1 MNEYDPN
8 IQTEDY
14 TPPEPAKKRNR
25 FWDNWG
31 GQSLTIAFILHAIV
45 LIIGAY
51 WVFQVT
57 RIPDKPDPS
66 IIPRGGGGG
75 ERAADTRIKPNRLR
89 PITPVSTP
97 KWVIAEGNTSN
108 YIIPDQSD
116 KFGEKTTLTS
126 LDSGSTDGFGGLGKG
141 PGHGPGNK
149 GPGNINGWGNC
160 KMPFGP
166 LPPALRGRCTMD
178 DRLQRIK
185 ENGGNPQCEEAVVK
199 GLNWIKGNQKAD
211 GSFADGDY
219 KVAMT
224 GLALLAYFGH
234 CETPASVEY
243 GDSCLKGIT
252 YLINVGMKNDG
263 RLASNYAQPY
273 WSYEH
278 AIATY
283 ALGEA
288 MTFSKDGKSEIPYLR
303 EITEKAGQFIID
315 NQNVDNGWAYSYAL
329 SGGHTD
335 LSVVG
340 WQIQALRA
348 VSHTDIKFRGMTKA
362 IELGL
367 KYANSHQDK
376 ATGGF
381 GYANTNLSGGLDYYT
396 LTGVGMLCNQMWG
409 KGSRS
414 EVSKG
419 AKYLLENSKF
429 EYNGEFA
436 DLYGHYY
443 ESQAMMQKGGNDWK
457 QYNNT
462 FRDQLLNNQNVDG
475 SWKPPG
481 GGQKIRTVAGVYAS
495 NDMYRTCLCT
505 LMMEVYY
512 RFLSTGGTGGIRP
525 TRQLLP

>member
-1 MNEYDPN
+1 MKEYDSN
-8 IQTEDY
+8 IKTDDC
-14 TPPEPAKKRNR
+14 TPSEPANNRNR

-31 GQSLTIAFILHAIV
+31 GPSLTIAFFLHAIV
-45 LIIGAY
+45 LILGAY

-57 RIPDKPDPS
+57 RIPDKADPS
-66 IIPRGGGGG
+66 FIQRGGGDDG
-75 ERAADTRIKPNRLR
+75 ERAANTNVKPNRLR
-89 PITPVSTP
+89 TITP
-97 KWVIAEGNTSN
+97 TSN
-108 YIIPDQSD
+108 PMRVFVNGATSSYIIPDQSD
-116 KFGEKTTLTS
+116 KFAEISPLPS
-126 LDSGSTDGFGGLGKG
+126 MESGSPSGLGG
-141 PGHGPGNK
+141 PGKGRAHGPGDGNR
-149 GPGNINGWGNC
+149 PGTIQGIGNG
-160 KMPFGP
+160 KMPFGV
-166 LPPALRGRCTMD
+166 LPTVLGGRCTME

-185 ENGGNPQCEEAVVK
+185 ENGGNPQCEEAVIK
-199 GLNWIKGNQKAD
+199 GLRWIKGNQKPD

-234 CETPASVEY
+234 CETPLSEEF
-243 GDSCLKGIT
+243 GDSCTKGIGF
-252 YLINVGMKNDG
+252 LVNIGMKNDG
-263 RLASNYAQPY
+263 RLASNYAQPC

-288 MTFSKDGKSEIPYLR
+288 LTFSKDSKSEIPYLR

-335 LSVVG
+335 LSVAG

-348 VSHTDIKFRGMTKA
+348 VSHTDIKFHGLTKA
-362 IELGL
+362 IDLGL
-367 KYANSHQDK
+367 KYTNSHQDK
-376 ATGGF
+376 SGGY

-409 KGSRS
+409 KGNRP
-414 EVSKG
+414 EVNKG

-429 EYNGEFA
+429 EYNGEYA

-443 ESQAMMQKGGNDWK
+443 ESQAMMQKGGDDWK
-457 QYNNT
+457 RYNT
-462 FRDQLLNNQNVDG
+462 MFRDQLLNNQNTDG
-475 SWKPPG
+475 SWKAPG
-481 GGQKIRTVAGVYAS
+481 GGQKIRAVAGVYAS

-512 RFLSTGGTGGIRP
+512 RFLSTGGGIRT
-525 TRQLLP
+525 TRQSLL